1 LDKKSKME
9 SSSNSEQLKK
19 YAKDLSKVYKSREEK
34 SKELETSQAQLIK
47 YANALNTTIKE
58 LRGKNIELQESYL
71 DTIHCLVL
79 AAEYKDQ
86 ETGNHIVRMSKYSTL
101 LAEKLGLPEEVVQN
115 IKYATPMHDV
125 GKIGI
130 PDNILTKPGK
140 LTDEE
145 FEIMTQHTIIGAKIL
160 AGSKAKILKV
170 ARQIALTHHE
180 KWNGKGYPH
189 GLSGKKIPIVGRI
202 VGLADVFDALTSKRP
217 YKEPYPIEAAVE
229 IIKLARGQ
237 HFDPVIVDVFLKN
250 IKEMTRIKKEVD
262 SQEDLPSLA
271 FTWSERDRKEGIDR
285 KIRLSELIKSSK
297 ERGSRPPL

>member
-1 LDKKSKME
+1 MK

-19 YAKDLSKVYKSREEK
+19 YAKDLSDLYK
-34 SKELETSQAQLIK
+34 SKEKKKKELEVSQKQLIK
-47 YANALNTTIKE
+47 YAEALNNTIKE
-58 LRGKNIELQESYL
+58 LRDKNIELRESYL
-71 DTIHCLVL
+71 DTIHRLVL

-86 ETGNHIVRMSKYSTL
+86 ETGNHIVRMSRYSTL
-101 LAEKLGLPEEVVQN
+101 LAEKLGLPAEVVQN

-125 GKIGI
+125 GKIGV

-140 LTDEE
+140 LSDEE

-170 ARQIALTHHE
+170 AQQIALTHHE

-202 VGLADVFDALTSKRP
+202 VGLVDVFDALTSKRP
-217 YKEPYPIEAAVE
+217 YKEPYPIEAAIE

-237 HFDPVIVDVFLKN
+237 HFDPAIVDVFLKN
-250 IKEMTRIKKEVD
+250 IKEITRIKKEMD
-262 SQEDLPSLA
+262 SHEDFPSVP
-271 FTWSERDRKEGIDR
+271 FIWSERDRKEGIDK
-285 KIRLSELIKSSK
+285 KIRLSELIRYPKRNK
-297 ERGSRPPL
+297 